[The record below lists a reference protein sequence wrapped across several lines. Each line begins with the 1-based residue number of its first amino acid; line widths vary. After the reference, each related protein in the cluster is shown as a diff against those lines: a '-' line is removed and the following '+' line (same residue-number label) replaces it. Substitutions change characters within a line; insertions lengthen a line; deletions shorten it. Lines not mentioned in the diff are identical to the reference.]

1 MMMTMSIV
9 FSFAAVFHVMLAY
22 IQPKTASKEPTLRQ
36 LQQQVQQ
43 QRQRGE
49 REKRDVLHV
58 CDVLG
63 VHRVLDVGRSTWRR
77 MKDSFD
83 VPEIRRRL
91 PFNFYL
97 NDLRVHLLTPLALF
111 VGLHEAFMAREFV
124 QVSLI

>member
-1 MMMTMSIV
+1 
-9 FSFAAVFHVMLAY
+9 
-22 IQPKTASKEPTLRQ
+22 
-36 LQQQVQQ
+36 
-43 QRQRGE
+43 
-49 REKRDVLHV
+49 
-58 CDVLG
+58 
-63 VHRVLDVGRSTWRR
+63 

-111 VGLHEAFMAREFV
+111 VGLHEAFMARDFV